1 MKVALLT
8 NIVPPYR
15 FNAYEALHIHAK
27 AAGGGLTIV
36 CTNHSEPQ
44 RNWPKRNAQF
54 AQQTLRG
61 IHLRLGENRLFSLPI
76 GTLSTLNSIKPDSLI
91 LAGFGIAHW
100 QAQNWA
106 LKQAIPTILQFD
118 GWSGSDKF
126 YLNPARRYVR
136 HSMVAKADGFIA
148 AGSRGKKWFEKY
160 GTDPGTTLT
169 APIPTSFQSSPFTP
183 KRSFSDRRYD
193 VLWCGRTTQAKGFD
207 PFLEIA
213 ARLAKA
219 GTIDKIGIVGST
231 DIPATAQALNEY
243 GLTGITDIHGQLPP
257 EQLPTFLGDAKL
269 CLFPSHNDAY
279 GVGVVEAISCGAVAL
294 ASTAV
299 GCAPDLL
306 ERNEILPTGNTM
318 DWVAACTRLLESP
331 DAWDRARQ
339 AQASKIRFNTPQH
352 HADIMWQAVTQATTP
367 SKAARRWN

>member
-27 AAGGGLTIV
+27 AAGGSLTVI
-36 CTNHSEPQ
+36 CTHHSEPQ
-44 RNWPKRNAQF
+44 RNWPLRDAQF
-54 AQQTLRG
+54 GHQLLRG
-61 IHLRLGENRLFSLPI
+61 IHLRLGENRLFSLPF

-148 AGSRGKKWFEKY
+148 AGSRGQNWFENY
-160 GTDPGTTLT
+160 RADPHAIGA
-169 APIPTSFQSSPFTP
+169 APIPTSFQSSPSMQNRP
-183 KRSFSDRRYD
+183 FSKRRYD

-207 PFLEIA
+207 HFLEIA
-213 ARLAKA
+213 SSLAKA
-219 GTIDKIGIVGST
+219 GTIHKIGIVGST
-231 DIPATAQALNEY
+231 DSAATAHAINEC
-243 GLTGITDIHGQLPP
+243 GLSGITDIHGQLPP

-294 ASTAV
+294 ASPAV

-306 ERNEILPTGNTM
+306 ERNEILPTGNTT
-318 DWVAACTRLLESP
+318 DWVAACTRLLENP

-352 HADIMWQAVTQATTP
+352 HADIMWQAVTRATHT
-367 SKAARRWN
+367 SKAIRRWN

>member
-27 AAGGGLTIV
+27 SAGGGLTVI
-36 CTNHSEPQ
+36 CTRHSEPQ
-44 RNWPKRNAQF
+44 RNWPNRDAQF
-54 AQQTLRG
+54 GHQLLRG
-61 IHLRLGENRLFSLPI
+61 IHLRLGENRLFSLPF

-91 LAGFGIAHW
+91 LAGFGIAQW

-136 HSMVAKADGFIA
+136 HSMVRRANGFIA

-160 GTDPGTTLT
+160 CADPHATLT
-169 APIPTSFQSSPFTP
+169 APIPTSFQSSPSTP
-183 KRSFSDRRYD
+183 TQPFSDRRYD

-207 PFLEIA
+207 HFLEIA
-213 ARLAKA
+213 TSLAKA
-219 GTIDKIGIVGST
+219 GTIHKIGIVGST
-231 DIPATAQALNEY
+231 DSARTAQAINECC
-243 GLTGITDIHGQLPP
+243 LSDITGIHGQLPP
-257 EQLPTFLGDAKL
+257 EQLPTFLSDTKL

-294 ASTAV
+294 ASNAV
-299 GCAPDLL
+299 GCAPDML
-306 ERNEILPTGNTM
+306 EPTEILPTDNTM
-318 DWVAACTRLLESP
+318 DCVAACTRLLENP
-331 DAWDRARQ
+331 DTWDRARQ
-339 AQASKIRFNTPQH
+339 TQASKIQLNTPQH
-352 HADIMWQAVTQATTP
+352 HADIMWQAVTQATNT
-367 SKAARRWN
+367 SKAGRRWN